1 MGCSPV
7 PNPSAAPLWAR
18 CLEPEGG
25 DISCWRHILM
35 GTPTS
40 WFHWVAKNPGT
51 ARELCWSCLSMHK
64 EETHLPHNCFCA
76 SLPGGSHWEPTT
88 FFRGSKAHLV
98 PLYLGICSEPLEGG
112 LMVRKWVMC
121 LKAAPSWVPWVG
133 HPISRATLKNYGLA
147 GTI

>member
-64 EETHLPHNCFCA
+64 EETHLPLQPLLCILTWWV
-76 SLPGGSHWEPTT
+76 SL
-88 FFRGSKAHLV
+88 
-98 PLYLGICSEPLEGG
+98 
-112 LMVRKWVMC
+112 
-121 LKAAPSWVPWVG
+121 
-133 HPISRATLKNYGLA
+133 
-147 GTI
+147 GTHHILQR